1 MPFQNDG
8 QWSISFRIIS
18 ILAKIWKTTLP
29 KEFFNEIWV
38 ILGDYE
44 YINIAE
50 IKIVKVIFF
59 IFFPWW
65 DFSRKSYFPASPKC

>member
-1 MPFQNDG
+1 M
-8 QWSISFRIIS
+8 
-18 ILAKIWKTTLP
+18 AKIWKTTFP

-50 IKIVKVIFF
+50 MKILKFF
-59 IFFPWW
+59 FFSFFYPGGILVEN
-65 DFSRKSYFPASPKC
+65 